1 MPPTANT
8 SGTSPSTPA
17 SQYLDTLGIPYH
29 FFQHTGPV
37 SSLEQA
43 AAERGQRPG
52 QVVRSILFRL
62 EENRFCLVLAGG
74 PGQVSWPALR
84 KHFNLR
90 RLTMATPEEV
100 LQVTGYRIGAVSPFG
115 WPRSVPRGSAG
126 PVPPGSTGYV
136 PAGGTPIPHDGENVP
151 LGGTPVLVDRGVLAE
166 TEVSLG
172 SGVRGLALV
181 MLSADLLRA
190 LPGAVVGEFLAE

>member
-1 MPPTANT
+1 MT
-8 SGTSPSTPA
+8 STPA
-17 SQYLDTLGIPYH
+17 SQYLESRGIPYH
-29 FFQHTGPV
+29 FFQHAGPV

-43 AAERGQRPG
+43 AEERGQRPG

-100 LQVTGYRIGAVSPFG
+100 LAVTGYRIGAVSPFG
-115 WPRSVPRGSAG
+115 WPHPPGTTAR
-126 PVPPGSTGYV
+126 PVPPGAPES
-136 PAGGTPIPHDGENVP
+136 NVP
-151 LGGTPVLVDRGVLAE
+151 IDGTATTGEGAGVPFSGTPVPLRGINILIDRGVLAE

-190 LPGAVVGEFLAE
+190 LPGAELGDFLAS

>member
-1 MPPTANT
+1 
-8 SGTSPSTPA
+8 
-17 SQYLDTLGIPYH
+17 
-29 FFQHTGPV
+29 
-37 SSLEQA
+37 LEQA

-62 EENRFCLVLAGG
+62 GEGAFCMVLAGG
-74 PGQVSWPALR
+74 PRQVSWPALR
-84 KHFNLR
+84 RHLNQR

-115 WPRSVPRGSAG
+115 LPQPF
-126 PVPPGSTGYV
+126 PM
-136 PAGGTPIPHDGENVP
+136 
-151 LGGTPVLVDRGVLAE
+151 LVDRSVLAE
-166 TEVSLG
+166 EEVSLG

-190 LPGAVVGEFLAE
+190 LPQAEVGDFLSDPG